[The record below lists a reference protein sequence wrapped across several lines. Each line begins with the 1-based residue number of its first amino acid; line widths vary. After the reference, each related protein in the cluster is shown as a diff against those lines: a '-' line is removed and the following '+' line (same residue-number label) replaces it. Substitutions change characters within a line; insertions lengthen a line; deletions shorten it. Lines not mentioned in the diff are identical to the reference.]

1 MVMDLRKNLVFVALA
16 LLGGCSVKPVQP
28 YAEPPQGAQTA
39 QLRVITNGEVRGAD
53 YAGCVGET
61 QGLAKA
67 GRFSEDLQP
76 SINYPQAP
84 LVPGKQGM
92 APRYAPKMQQYLGA
106 IRMAEG
112 LYTEIVAEYRVPAGT
127 PFLLESMGLAAGSYG
142 STYLTCPAAK
152 KVVQF
157 EPGRSYEVYVGLNS
171 APGADGK
178 MAAICVFGVY
188 ELLSLGQSQKSLPL
202 PIVATPA
209 VETRCPSR

>member
-1 MVMDLRKNLVFVALA
+1 MVMDISKNTVFVALV
-16 LLGGCSVKPVQP
+16 LLGGCSIKPVLP
-28 YAEPPQGAQTA
+28 YAEPPPSAQTA
-39 QLRVITNGEVRGAD
+39 LLRVITNGEVRGAD

-61 QGLAKA
+61 RGLAKA

-84 LVPGKQGM
+84 LVPGKQAM
-92 APRYAPKMQQYLGA
+92 APRFAPKLPQYLGA

-112 LYTEIVAEYRVPAGT
+112 LYTEIVAEYRVPAGQ
-127 PFLLESMGLAAGSYG
+127 PFVLESMGLAAGTYG
-142 STYLTCPAAK
+142 SSYLTCPAAK
-152 KVVQF
+152 KVVRF

-178 MAAICVFGVY
+178 MASMCVFGVY
-188 ELLSLGQSQKSLPL
+188 QLLSFGQSEKSLPL
-202 PIVATPA
+202 PVEAKPA